1 MSRLRVPSNPVAI
14 TVIITSSPRRSLKV
28 VPKMMFASGSAA
40 ARISSAASVTSKRLR
55 VDEPVMLNRIPW
67 APVMFTSR
75 SGLAIAWRA
84 ASTAR
89 FSPVARPI
97 PISAEPASF
106 MIARTAATSRL
117 TSPGSDRAVAT
128 RPEAA
133 RDLVADPDLV
143 RGVRLQERLRVRVAG
158 DELDAHHLGPDHPV
172 DGVAPAAAD
181 ADDADERE
189 VLGIGPQ
196 RHRLSS
202 G

>member
-1 MSRLRVPSNPVAI
+1 M
-14 TVIITSSPRRSLKV
+14 TVIITSSPRRSLKL
-28 VPKMMFASGSAA
+28 VPKMMLASGSAA

-97 PISAEPASF
+97 PLSAEPASF
-106 MIARTAATSRL
+106 MIARPSAKSTLISPGLLRQLGDDGRGTGARPAAEPGRDEDHVRFFERL
-117 TSPGSDRAVAT
+117 GDLLGVLLRRPGSDRAVAT

-133 RDLVADPDLV
+133 GDLVADPDLV
-143 RGVRLQERLRVRVAG
+143 RGVRLQERLRVRV
-158 DELDAHHLGPDHPV
+158 
-172 DGVAPAAAD
+172 
-181 ADDADERE
+181 
-189 VLGIGPQ
+189 
-196 RHRLSS
+196 
-202 G
+202 